1 MSEVT
6 TDLEKVADTPLPDET
21 QSTASAAPAA
31 EQFSEA
37 PATPENDEQKNA
49 KVKDGVQK
57 RIDELTYRAN
67 QAQREKQI
75 AEDYAKAVEANLL
88 QQKRELAQYQAY
100 ATAPR
105 VDQFNSVEEW
115 QAAVMRHATDT
126 ANHQVQSTLQQL
138 GMTPEQQIQRAQQEQ
153 YNQFTQSR
161 VAEATQKYPDFSEK
175 VNNPQLPDLTRVNP
189 AVLQALVASP
199 NFADIAYHLASNPQE
214 AWRIAQSHPAQAV
227 MELGTLAARITASGP
242 RVSNAP
248 APDREIGSSE
258 SVKKDPAQMSYSEY
272 RAWRTKKR

>member
-1 MSEVT
+1 
-6 TDLEKVADTPLPDET
+6 
-21 QSTASAAPAA
+21 
-31 EQFSEA
+31 
-37 PATPENDEQKNA
+37 
-49 KVKDGVQK
+49 
-57 RIDELTYRAN
+57 
-67 QAQREKQI
+67 
-75 AEDYAKAVEANLL
+75 
-88 QQKRELAQYQAY
+88 
-100 ATAPR
+100 
-105 VDQFNSVEEW
+105 
-115 QAAVMRHATDT
+115 MRHANRYGESSGSVNVATT
-126 ANHQVQSTLQQL
+126 R
-138 GMTPEQQIQRAQQEQ
+138 MTPEQQIQRAQQEQ

-199 NFADIAYHLASNPQE
+199 NFADIAHHLASNPQE

-248 APDREIGSSE
+248 APVREIGSSE

-272 RAWRTKKR
+272 RAWRTKKVTENG

>member
-1 MSEVT
+1 M
-6 TDLEKVADTPLPDET
+6 PDET

-105 VDQFNSVEEW
+105 VDQFNSVEGG
-115 QAAVMRHATDT
+115 R
-126 ANHQVQSTLQQL
+126 
-138 GMTPEQQIQRAQQEQ
+138 QRLCAMQPI
-153 YNQFTQSR
+153 R
-161 VAEATQKYPDFSEK
+161 RIIRFSQRC
-175 VNNPQLPDLTRVNP
+175 NN
-189 AVLQALVASP
+189 
-199 NFADIAYHLASNPQE
+199 
-214 AWRIAQSHPAQAV
+214 
-227 MELGTLAARITASGP
+227 SG
-242 RVSNAP
+242 
-248 APDREIGSSE
+248 
-258 SVKKDPAQMSYSEY
+258 
-272 RAWRTKKR
+272 

>member
-1 MSEVT
+1 MPTRWPNGALHREEKPCQVT
-6 TDLEKVADTPLPDET
+6 TDLKGCGYCCRMKRNLRHPPHQPQNNFQRHRLP
-21 QSTASAAPAA
+21 
-31 EQFSEA
+31 
-37 PATPENDEQKNA
+37 PENDEQKNA

-75 AEDYAKAVEANLL
+75 AEDYAKAVEANLPA
-88 QQKRELAQYQAY
+88 KRELAQYQAY

-153 YNQFTQSR
+153 YKPIHAIACCGSYAEIPRFLGKGQQPT
-161 VAEATQKYPDFSEK
+161 VARPD
-175 VNNPQLPDLTRVNP
+175 TRVNP

-214 AWRIAQSHPAQAV
+214 AWRINS
-227 MELGTLAARITASGP
+227 ITS
-242 RVSNAP
+242 
-248 APDREIGSSE
+248 GSSR
-258 SVKKDPAQMSYSEY
+258 SWSLAP
-272 RAWRTKKR
+272 